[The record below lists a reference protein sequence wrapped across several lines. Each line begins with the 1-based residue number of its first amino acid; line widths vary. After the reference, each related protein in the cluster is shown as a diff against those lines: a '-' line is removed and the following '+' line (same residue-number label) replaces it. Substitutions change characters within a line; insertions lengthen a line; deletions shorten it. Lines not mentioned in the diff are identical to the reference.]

1 MNKFLLIV
9 FLCVFNLIFSQDQ
22 ERDVIR
28 GRIISDSLA
37 VENITVLNLSTNVGA
52 VSDFDGEFSIKA
64 RANDTLV
71 FQGLAYVS
79 QKYIITE
86 SDLLI
91 DEFKIKL
98 AVKITE
104 LDEVIVTPN
113 SLTGILETDTKK
125 IKVYGLDMSK
135 IDVSKLKPDEIRNA
149 KPVHPNANSNLSS
162 LRGIDFIAI
171 FKMFT
176 SKKKKEE
183 RRLKRLEQ
191 HENEK
196 WSKEVLAKSFY
207 QHLMQRYSHSFF
219 VSNLKIKSE
228 DIIAFVSFAEP
239 DYAELSRLLKKENEL
254 ILVEYLIQ
262 KSKEFKRNKSL
273 ENHTNSNY
281 EEEK

>member
-9 FLCVFNLIFSQDQ
+9 FLCVFNLVFSQDQ
-22 ERDVIR
+22 ERDVLR
-28 GRIISDSLA
+28 GRIIADSLA

-196 WSKEVLAKSFY
+196 WSKEVLVKSFY

-273 ENHTNSNY
+273 EKHTNSNY